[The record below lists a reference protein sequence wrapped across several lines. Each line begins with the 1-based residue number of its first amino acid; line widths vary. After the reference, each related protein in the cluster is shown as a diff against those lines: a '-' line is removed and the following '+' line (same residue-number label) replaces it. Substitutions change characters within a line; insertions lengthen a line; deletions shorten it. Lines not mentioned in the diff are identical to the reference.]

1 MKCVRFD
8 AECPWYIELYQV
20 DEFEC
25 EDCPI
30 MQEFREY
37 LEMREEVW
45 AMWEKL
51 RRRWPRLY
59 ETLEGVTFGLA
70 LGSFLLALAVYM
82 AVRA

>member
-37 LEMREEVW
+37 REMCEEV
-45 AMWEKL
+45 
-51 RRRWPRLY
+51 
-59 ETLEGVTFGLA
+59 
-70 LGSFLLALAVYM
+70 
-82 AVRA
+82 